1 MTRRNN
7 LILLVAIIAL
17 GIGSRLLHTGWILFD
32 KYLGDALYAA
42 MVYALIGLIHNGA
55 TKTKMIGAMLLMTA
69 IECFQ
74 LTSIPLWL
82 HHSGSVLL
90 KTIAVLLGLQFDW
103 ADLLAYAVGI
113 GGMALAETLFTRQRQ
128 A

>member
-7 LILLVAIIAL
+7 LILLAAIIAL
-17 GIGSRLLHTGWILFD
+17 GIGSRLTHTGWILFD

-42 MVYALIGLIHNGA
+42 MVYVLIGLIHNSA
-55 TKTKMIGAMLLMTA
+55 IKTKAIGAMLLMTA

-82 HHSGSVLL
+82 YGSGSFLL
-90 KTIAVLLGLQFDW
+90 KAIAVLLGLQFDW

-113 GGMALAETLFTRQRQ
+113 GGLAFTETLFTRQHQ